1 MDIII
6 QNRMPII
13 TDTNKRESWLRAAG
27 PLLLLTGGLVFN
39 SSRRIGTFCATT
51 ATPAAERLR
60 SFKWVLAMP
69 A

>member
-27 PLLLLTGGLVFN
+27 PLLLLLVVW
-39 SSRRIGTFCATT
+39 SSTLLG
-51 ATPAAERLR
+51 E
-60 SFKWVLAMP
+60 
-69 A
+69 